1 MSQTSVL
8 VVDDIANVREDIKRL
23 LYFEEDIAVVGEAG
37 GGHEAIKLAEDL
49 KPDVVLMD
57 VNMPDMDGIAA
68 SEAIAGKIPDTAVVI
83 ISIQGEPEY
92 LRKAMAA
99 GARDYL
105 VKPFSSSELADTIR
119 RVGKLYKVRAARAA
133 ADVPPLAPAK
143 PEPAAPQNKI
153 IVVFSSKGGVG
164 KTVVSCNL
172 AVCLAQES
180 RKKVALLDLDL
191 QSGDVALMLNLSSK
205 GSIADLVQ
213 EEDLMEYSLVNSYM
227 VPHMSGLKVLPAPL
241 RPEQAEVVTA
251 SHVESILGLL
261 KEHYEYIIIDTSPL
275 FNDLNLGAMEM
286 ADDIILTFT
295 RGLPSMKH
303 TRTALDVL
311 DTLDLSKKIK
321 LLLNQSTLD
330 YGVKIADL
338 EKSLSSSLAGAIPY
352 DEKIVLSSINKGRP
366 FIMSHVNSKIG
377 QAVKSLAGQLEPV
390 AVNADPAVGR
400 KKSLFGKF
408 FCF

>member
-23 LYFEEDIAVVGEAG
+23 LYFEEDIAVVGEAS
-37 GGHEAIKLAEDL
+37 GGHEAILLAEDL

-57 VNMPDMDGIAA
+57 VNMPDMDGITA
-68 SEAIAGKIPDTAVVI
+68 SEAIANKIPETAVVI

-105 VKPFSSSELADTIR
+105 VKPFSSSELAGAIR
-119 RVGKLYKVRAARAA
+119 RVGKLYKMRATHATT
-133 ADVPPLAPAK
+133 VPPVSITK
-143 PEPAAPQNKI
+143 PEPDAPKNKV

-164 KTVVSCNL
+164 KTVISCNL
-172 AVCLAQES
+172 AVCMAQES
-180 RKKVALLDLDL
+180 RKKVALVDLNL
-191 QSGDVALMLNLSSK
+191 QSGDVTVMLNLSPK
-205 GSIADLVQ
+205 GSIAELVQ
-213 EEDLMEYSLVNSYM
+213 EEDRMEYSLVNSYM

-251 SHVESILGLL
+251 AHVEAILTLL
-261 KEHYEYIIIDTSPL
+261 KDHYDYVIVDTSPF
-275 FNDLNLGAMEM
+275 FNDLNLSAMEM
-286 ADDIILTFT
+286 ANDIVLTFT
-295 RGLPSMKH
+295 RDLPAMKH

-311 DTLDLSKKIK
+311 DTLNLSKKVK

-330 YGVKIADL
+330 YGIKISDL
-338 EKSLSSSLAGAIPY
+338 EKSLNASPAGILPY

-366 FIMSHVNSKIG
+366 FIMTHINSKTG
-377 QAVKSLAGQLEPV
+377 QAIRNFARQFEP
-390 AVNADPAVGR
+390 AQSGADPEIKK
-400 KKSLFGKF
+400 KKSIIGKF

>member
-23 LYFEEDIAVVGEAG
+23 LYFEEDIAVVGEAS
-37 GGHEAIKLAEDL
+37 GGHEAILLAEDL

-57 VNMPDMDGIAA
+57 VNMPDMDGITA
-68 SEAIAGKIPDTAVVI
+68 SEAIANKIPETAVVI

-105 VKPFSSSELADTIR
+105 VKPFSSSELAGAIR
-119 RVGKLYKVRAARAA
+119 RVGKLYKMRATHTAT
-133 ADVPPLAPAK
+133 VPPASITK
-143 PEPAAPQNKI
+143 PEPEAQKNKV

-164 KTVVSCNL
+164 KTVISCNL
-172 AVCLAQES
+172 AVCMAQES
-180 RKKVALLDLDL
+180 RKKVALVDLNL
-191 QSGDVALMLNLSSK
+191 QSGDVTVMLNLSPK
-205 GSIADLVQ
+205 GSIAELVQ
-213 EEDLMEYSLVNSYM
+213 EEDRMEYSLVNSYM

-251 SHVESILGLL
+251 SHVEAILTLL
-261 KEHYEYIIIDTSPL
+261 KDHYDYVIVDTSPF
-275 FNDLNLGAMEM
+275 FNDLNLSAMEM
-286 ADDIILTFT
+286 ANDIVLTFT
-295 RGLPSMKH
+295 RDLPAMKH

-311 DTLDLSKKIK
+311 DTLNLSKKVK

-330 YGVKIADL
+330 YGIKISDL
-338 EKSLSSSLAGAIPY
+338 EKSLNASPAGILPY

-366 FIMSHVNSKIG
+366 FIMTHINSKTG
-377 QAVKSLAGQLEPV
+377 QAIRNFARQFEPAQSGAGPEIKK
-390 AVNADPAVGR
+390 
-400 KKSLFGKF
+400 KKSIIGKF

>member
-37 GGHEAIKLAEDL
+37 GGHEAIQLAEDL

-57 VNMPDMDGIAA
+57 VNMPDMDGITA
-68 SEAIAGKIPDTAVVI
+68 SEAIANKIPDTAVVI

-119 RVGKLYKVRAARAA
+119 RVSKLYKMRAARAA
-133 ADVPPLAPAK
+133 TVPPVTLTK
-143 PEPAAPQNKI
+143 PEPDAPENKV

-164 KTVVSCNL
+164 KTVISCNL
-172 AVCLAQES
+172 AVCMAQES
-180 RKKVALLDLDL
+180 RKKVALVDLNL
-191 QSGDVALMLNLSSK
+191 QSGDVTVMLNLSPK
-205 GSIADLVQ
+205 GSIAELVQ
-213 EEDLMEYSLVNSYM
+213 EEDRMEYSLVNSYM

-241 RPEQAEVVTA
+241 RPEQAEVVSA
-251 SHVESILGLL
+251 AHVEAIMTLL
-261 KEHYEYIIIDTSPL
+261 RDHYDYVIVDTSPF
-275 FNDLNLGAMEM
+275 FNDLNLSVMEM
-286 ADDIILTFT
+286 ADDIVLTFT
-295 RGLPSMKH
+295 RDLPAMKH

-311 DTLDLSKKIK
+311 DTLNLSKKVK

-330 YGVKIADL
+330 YGIKISDL
-338 EKSLSSSLAGAIPY
+338 EKSLNAPPAGILPY
-352 DEKIVLSSINKGRP
+352 DEKIVLSSVNKGRP
-366 FIMSHVNSKIG
+366 FIMTHINSRIG
-377 QAVKSLAGQLEPV
+377 QAIRNFAGQFELAAAGAGPEIK
-390 AVNADPAVGR
+390 A
-400 KKSLFGKF
+400 KKSIISKF

>member
-8 VVDDIANVREDIKRL
+8 VVDDIANVREDIKRF
-23 LYFEEDIAVVGEAG
+23 LYFEEDIAVVGEAS
-37 GGHEAIKLAEDL
+37 GGHEAIQLAEDL

-57 VNMPDMDGIAA
+57 VNMPDMDGITA

-119 RVGKLYKVRAARAA
+119 RVSKLYKMRAIRAA
-133 ADVPPLAPAK
+133 AVPPVALTEPG
-143 PEPAAPQNKI
+143 PAAPENKI

-172 AVCLAQES
+172 AVWMAQES
-180 RKKVALLDLDL
+180 RKKVALVDLDL

-205 GSIADLVQ
+205 GSIAELVQ
-213 EEDLMEYSLVNSYM
+213 EEDHMEYSLVNSYM
-227 VPHMSGLKVLPAPL
+227 VPHMSGLKVLPAPV
-241 RPEQAEVVTA
+241 RPEQAEVVTT
-251 SHVESILGLL
+251 SHVEAILTLL
-261 KEHYEYIIIDTSPL
+261 KEHYDYIIVDTSPL
-275 FNDLNLGAMEM
+275 FNDLNLGVMEM

-295 RGLPSMKH
+295 RGLPAIKH

-311 DTLDLSKKIK
+311 DTLDLSKKVK

-330 YGVKIADL
+330 YGVKISDL
-338 EKSLSSSLAGAIPY
+338 EKSLSASPAGILPY

-366 FIMSHVNSKIG
+366 FIMTHVNSKIG
-377 QAVKSLAGQLEPV
+377 QAIRNFAGRLALAAANTGPEKKK
-390 AVNADPAVGR
+390 
-400 KKSLFGKF
+400 KKSIIGKL